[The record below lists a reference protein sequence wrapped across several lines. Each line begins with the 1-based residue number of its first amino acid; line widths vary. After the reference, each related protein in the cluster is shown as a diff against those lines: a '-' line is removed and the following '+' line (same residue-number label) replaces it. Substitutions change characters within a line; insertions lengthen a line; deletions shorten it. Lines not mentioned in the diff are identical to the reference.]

1 MYDISFCVGNIYVC
15 CFFMK
20 SEAQHS
26 AVCGLTRKER
36 RESG

>member
-1 MYDISFCVGNIYVC
+1 MIFRSVCEISMYAVFQY
-15 CFFMK
+15 K